1 MIFGVGLPPSTF
13 AARWPHELSGGQQQ
27 RVGVARALAAN
38 PPVLLMDEP
47 FGALDAITR
56 GELQTLV
63 RDIQRTFSQTM
74 LMVTHDIAEASAMGT
89 QIGVL
94 DAGSL
99 IAWDRPDAIWR
110 SADPRVRRLLDAV
123 PAVPVRG

>member
-1 MIFGVGLPPSTF
+1 
-13 AARWPHELSGGQQQ
+13 
-27 RVGVARALAAN
+27 
-38 PPVLLMDEP
+38 
-47 FGALDAITR
+47 
-56 GELQTLV
+56 
-63 RDIQRTFSQTM
+63 M
-74 LMVTHDIAEASAMGT
+74 LMVTHDIAEASVMGT

-110 SADPRVRRLLDAV
+110 STDSRVRRLLDAV